1 MRNTPW
7 SHTLTSFR
15 KLIWDSWARVL
26 WQSLERKCQRE
37 TSFVNKFFKSLCN
50 CLLIYSLTYQMIH
63 VISLMLILH
72 RSETSSTICLASLPI
87 DNKAAPNVEHKKIK
101 PNKFRPRRL
110 PADVFSRLSLV
121 SFLRTLSRRVSYSLN
136 EISTILSGKRFLLK
150 IDWIK
155 LNTF

>member
-1 MRNTPW
+1 VITYID
-7 SHTLTSFR
+7 
-15 KLIWDSWARVL
+15 KLSKINLGFLSSSIVAII
-26 WQSLERKCQRE
+26 RE
-37 TSFVNKFFKSLCN
+37 KMPKGDKLCKYKFFNSLLYN

-150 IDWIK
+150 ID
-155 LNTF
+155 